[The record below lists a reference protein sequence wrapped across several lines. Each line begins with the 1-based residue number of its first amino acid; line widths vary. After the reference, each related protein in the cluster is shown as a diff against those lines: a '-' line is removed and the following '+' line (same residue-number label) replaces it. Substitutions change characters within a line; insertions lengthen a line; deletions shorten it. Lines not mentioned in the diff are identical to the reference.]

1 MDKVGKLSVAKA
13 FGDYFLADASGGRQ
27 FLGQGVAY
35 FVLQHSKAASFLFQ
49 TPPKDALNSLC
60 LSRIRDIRIEMLRER
75 NMDYDLLICR
85 LSNQIREKRLSQG
98 LTQAELAQIAG
109 LTRQKV
115 VAVEKGTLS
124 VGMSAY
130 ARVLGALDC
139 ELAVI
144 PAVMPTLDEIQDLF
158 E

>member
-1 MDKVGKLSVAKA
+1 
-13 FGDYFLADASGGRQ
+13 
-27 FLGQGVAY
+27 
-35 FVLQHSKAASFLFQ
+35 
-49 TPPKDALNSLC
+49 
-60 LSRIRDIRIEMLRER
+60 
-75 NMDYDLLICR
+75 MDYNLLIYR
-85 LSNQIREKRLSQG
+85 LGIQIREKRLSRG
-98 LTQAELAQIAG
+98 LTQADLAQIAG

-144 PAVMPTLDEIQDLF
+144 PAAMPTLDEVQDLF

>member
-1 MDKVGKLSVAKA
+1 
-13 FGDYFLADASGGRQ
+13 
-27 FLGQGVAY
+27 
-35 FVLQHSKAASFLFQ
+35 
-49 TPPKDALNSLC
+49 
-60 LSRIRDIRIEMLRER
+60 
-75 NMDYDLLICR
+75 
-85 LSNQIREKRLSQG
+85 LSQG
-98 LTQAELAQIAG
+98 LTHAELAQIAG

>member
-1 MDKVGKLSVAKA
+1 
-13 FGDYFLADASGGRQ
+13 
-27 FLGQGVAY
+27 
-35 FVLQHSKAASFLFQ
+35 
-49 TPPKDALNSLC
+49 
-60 LSRIRDIRIEMLRER
+60 
-75 NMDYDLLICR
+75 MDYSLLIYR
-85 LSNQIREKRLSQG
+85 LGIQIREKRLSRG
-98 LTQAELAQIAG
+98 LTQADLAQIAG

-124 VGMSAY
+124 VGVNAY

-144 PAVMPTLDEIQDLF
+144 PAAMPTLDEVQDLF

>member
-1 MDKVGKLSVAKA
+1 
-13 FGDYFLADASGGRQ
+13 
-27 FLGQGVAY
+27 
-35 FVLQHSKAASFLFQ
+35 
-49 TPPKDALNSLC
+49 
-60 LSRIRDIRIEMLRER
+60 
-75 NMDYDLLICR
+75 MDYSLLIYR
-85 LSNQIREKRLSQG
+85 LGIQIREKRLSRG
-98 LTQAELAQIAG
+98 LTQADLAQIAG

-124 VGMSAY
+124 VGVSAY

-144 PAVMPTLDEIQDLF
+144 PAVMPTLDEVQDLF